1 MTFITKRLRAQCQA
15 RDDEEEGRR
24 RHPRND
30 IREPY
35 TPSIEARG
43 GCRGCMGEEGPGA
56 AAAGEGLV
64 ENRTPT
70 PPPTMMGR
78 ANQVVP
84 GPEEG
89 GAARAEVRRV

>member
-1 MTFITKRLRAQCQA
+1 
-15 RDDEEEGRR
+15 
-24 RHPRND
+24 
-30 IREPY
+30 
-35 TPSIEARG
+35 
-43 GCRGCMGEEGPGA
+43 MGEEGPGA